1 MISAIVAPMVNRIDK
16 SIANGRLPKR
26 LANSSPTVD
35 SATQPRPR
43 LASVTPSWLADR
55 TREIFEEARNAIRA
69 SRSPLR
75 VIASRRVR
83 RERTRANS
91 APTKNAFRSTNRIM
105 ASSRPS
111 TNTSYHSAGHG
122 HQHDGA
128 HEHHGIGH
136 SHIGDAS
143 VSGLRIALVIT
154 AVFLVVEVVAGFL
167 ANSIALL
174 ADAGHMLTD
183 VAALGLALFVAWFS
197 KQPGSPQKTYG
208 YLRWEILAAFVNG
221 GTLLLISAWILFEA
235 VMRLR
240 APEAVG
246 SGLMLVVAIA
256 GLAANIVA
264 ARVLAGSSRENLNA
278 RGAYLHVLGDLL
290 AILGTLVAALLIRYT
305 GWLIA
310 DPLASILTTV
320 LIMGGAWRLVRESV
334 DILLESTPAHIPLP
348 AVRNQLE
355 AIPGIESVH
364 DLHVWAVTPAV
375 IAMSAHCIVREPDQH
390 QHVLEHIH
398 DAMQLFGIQHVTIQL
413 ERDDMLDRE
422 RHLHA

>member
-1 MISAIVAPMVNRIDK
+1 
-16 SIANGRLPKR
+16 
-26 LANSSPTVD
+26 
-35 SATQPRPR
+35 
-43 LASVTPSWLADR
+43 
-55 TREIFEEARNAIRA
+55 
-69 SRSPLR
+69 
-75 VIASRRVR
+75 
-83 RERTRANS
+83 
-91 APTKNAFRSTNRIM
+91 M

-111 TNTSYHSAGHG
+111 TNTSYHSPGHG

-128 HEHHGIGH
+128 HDYHGLGH
-136 SHIGDAS
+136 SHIGDAT
-143 VSGLRIALVIT
+143 VANLRLALIIT

-174 ADAGHMLTD
+174 ADAGHLLTD

-208 YLRWEILAAFVNG
+208 YLRWEILAALVNG
-221 GTLLLISAWILFEA
+221 ATLLLISVWILFEA
-235 VMRLR
+235 IMRLR
-240 APEAVG
+240 TPEPVG
-246 SGLMLVVAIA
+246 SGLMLLVAIA
-256 GLAANIVA
+256 GLVANIVA
-264 ARVLAGSSRENLNA
+264 ARVLVGSSKDSLNA

-290 AILGTLVAALLIRYT
+290 AIIGTLIAALLIRYT

-334 DILLESTPAHIPLP
+334 DILLESTPAHIPIP
-348 AVRNQLE
+348 AVRTQLE

-364 DLHVWAVTPAV
+364 DVHVWAVTPAV
-375 IAMSAHCIVREPDQH
+375 VAMSAHCIVREPDQH

-398 DAMQLFGIQHVTIQL
+398 DAMRLFGIEHVTIQL
-413 ERDDMLDRE
+413 ERDEMFDRE